1 MENNSYGSGKNLKF
15 LRLFTGVNIL
25 FGSKCRIEQKN
36 NGLVSVSLKILT
48 LNKHFNF
55 PVEIK
60 CYRLNTEKFLKDMV
74 Y

>member
-1 MENNSYGSGKNLKF
+1 MKNNSSESDRNLKF
-15 LRLFTGVNIL
+15 LGLFTGVNIL
-25 FGSKCRIEQKN
+25 FGSKCRIKQKN

-60 CYRLNTEKFLKDMV
+60 CYSLNTEKFLKDMLH
-74 Y
+74 